1 VVEHLAAVAR
11 LLGSDRAAAV
21 WIDEYGPGLV
31 HAHAVVDLLSDTPRR
46 RFAAEPLRMAW
57 NDGVPGKLDVPD
69 VDRSGPIPIHDAG
82 RSLCAV
88 ALGSDGTKAWF
99 LVADGL
105 NTRLPLDRETS
116 GQLMFIAGECA
127 GVLLHRDLPAGT
139 RGRPRQR
146 FAGWPVLR
154 DIEGHEDDEA
164 TNRRIGG
171 RFLVARQLRAVYDDD
186 FAVDPAAFAQQL
198 DAVGRELTRIPQDD
212 PERPLWDEVL
222 RGLDAADWG
231 LLAEAT
237 LALAGHVESQEHLH
251 GARELYALANGIA
264 AAAGAPTAAMESAR
278 LLARLLRRKGEW
290 DEAVRWYEGARA
302 AARVEGDRTTE
313 AVVLDGWASTVVDK
327 GNLPGARALLHEGLT
342 AANESGSHWAIASI
356 HHTLMRVERLS
367 GRLPQAVA
375 HGWRA
380 VTLFPQE
387 EKRYFALVSLAA
399 CFVEMR
405 ELDAAEDSYTIVL
418 ERVDRPDFRFAA
430 FEMLAHVSALR
441 GDRAEFEKR
450 LARVESAGWRERAST
465 PVHAQILQHHGL
477 SWKALGDREAARA
490 WLTRARDYA
499 QEHGVNQIYFE
510 CDQAISE
517 LENAGAT
524 PVSAPFGA
532 TEATPSDPVL
542 AAADLAEIRVGVG
555 ALRREL
561 ASV

>member
-1 VVEHLAAVAR
+1 MEHLAAVAR

-31 HAHAVVDLLSDTPRR
+31 HPHVVLDLISDTPRR

-57 NDGVPGKLDVPD
+57 NDGVPGKLDIPD
-69 VDRSGPIPIHDAG
+69 LDRSGPIPIHDAA

-105 NTRLPLDRETS
+105 NTRLPLDRETA
-116 GQLMFIAGECA
+116 GRLMFVAGECA
-127 GVLLHRDLPAGT
+127 GVLLHRDLPAGSG
-139 RGRPRQR
+139 GRPRQR

-154 DIEGHEDDEA
+154 DIEGREEDEA

-186 FAVDPAAFAQQL
+186 FAVDPAALAQQL

-212 PERPLWDEVL
+212 LERPLWDDVL
-222 RGLDAADWG
+222 RGLDAGDWRS
-231 LLAEAT
+231 LAAAT
-237 LALAGHVESQEHLH
+237 LALASHVEGQGHLH

-264 AAAGAPTAAMESAR
+264 AAAGAPTEAMESAR
-278 LLARLLRRKGEW
+278 FLGRLLRRKGEW

-327 GNLPGARALLHEGLT
+327 GNLPSARALLHEGLT
-342 AANESGSHWAIASI
+342 AANESGSDWAVASI

-367 GRLPQAVA
+367 RRLPQAVA

-387 EKRYFALVSLAA
+387 DNRYAALVSLAA
-399 CFVEMR
+399 CFVEMG
-405 ELDAAEDSYTIVL
+405 ELDAAEDSYMIVL
-418 ERVDRPDFRFAA
+418 ERVDRPDQRFAA
-430 FEMLAHVSALR
+430 FEMLAHISALR
-441 GDRAEFEKR
+441 GDRAEFEQR
-450 LARVESAGWRERAST
+450 LERVEHAGWRERAST
-465 PVHAQILQHHGL
+465 PVHAQILRDRGL
-477 SWKALGDREAARA
+477 SWKALGDREAARV
-490 WLTRARDYA
+490 WLTRGRDYA
-499 QEHGVNQIYFE
+499 QEHGVNQVYFE

-517 LENAGAT
+517 LENARAT
-524 PVSAPFGA
+524 PVSAPFDA
-532 TEATPSDPVL
+532 TEVASADPMF
-542 AAADLAEIRVGVG
+542 ASADLAEIRDGVG

-561 ASV
+561 APV